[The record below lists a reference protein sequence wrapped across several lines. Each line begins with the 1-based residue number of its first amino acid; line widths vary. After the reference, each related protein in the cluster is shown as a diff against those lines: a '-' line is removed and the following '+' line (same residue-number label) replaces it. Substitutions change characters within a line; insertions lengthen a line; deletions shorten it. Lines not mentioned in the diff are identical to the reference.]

1 MSKSKFKGAIF
12 DVDDTILD
20 NKPGLSVYGGLH
32 EKSRFL
38 ATQKIAKEQGIRELL
53 NITPKENFDAFAI
66 APVHSMEGAVWNLL
80 FMKGL
85 VASQAIDFDNELLKR
100 IVQAK
105 NEVHHKVVIEEAEE
119 VPGASDF
126 IRELDKQGM
135 SGSLAIASAGIL
147 RDILLF
153 LKKYDLQAIIP
164 TEKIK
169 SVESFTHSK
178 PHPEV
183 FELAFA
189 SLGLTD
195 SDKKSVIAFEDDPRG
210 IMSAVAAG
218 LTVCAI
224 TRRYPREKLEEL
236 EIAPDFVIDTYEQA
250 YAVVGMQKN

>member
-1 MSKSKFKGAIF
+1 
-12 DVDDTILD
+12 
-20 NKPGLSVYGGLH
+20 
-32 EKSRFL
+32 
-38 ATQKIAKEQGIRELL
+38 
-53 NITPKENFDAFAI
+53 
-66 APVHSMEGAVWNLL
+66 MEGAVWNLL
-80 FMKGL
+80 YMKGL
-85 VASQAIDFDNELLKR
+85 VASQAIDFNNELLKR

-105 NEVHHKVVIEEAEE
+105 NEVHHRVVIEEAEE

-126 IRELDKQGM
+126 IRALDKQGM

-147 RDILLF
+147 RDIQIF

-164 TEKIK
+164 AERIK

-189 SLGLTD
+189 TLGLAE

-224 TRRYPREKLEEL
+224 TRRYPREMLEKL
-236 EIAPDFVIDTYEQA
+236 EIAPDFVIDSFDEAYEI
-250 YAVVGMQKN
+250 VGIE